1 MRWYDDFIVTHTNER
16 EHTNTM
22 NAYFYRITTAK
33 LDDGRR
39 KWYAAILKVNEDGEE
54 LSQVD
59 SVEMPTS
66 YGAQEIA
73 RNRIAMLHIRDQ
85 AAATHKQAEQDARNE
100 ETA

>member
-1 MRWYDDFIVTHTNER
+1 
-16 EHTNTM
+16 M
-22 NAYFYRITTAK
+22 NSYFYRITTAK

-59 SVEMPTS
+59 TVEMPTS

-85 AAATHKQAEQDARNE
+85 AAAAHKQAARDARNE
-100 ETA
+100 EAA